1 MLFWVKAVGFENTAQ
16 FQGSEIPPRLFQYV
30 MVFVSGITQGEL
42 GGRGSPRFPCVT
54 LVVESFSSDLPRAIV
69 SYWAES
75 HLESCEA
82 FTKELFRENSKR
94 PQYVDYFR
102 KEKTW
107 VTLVQLFING
117 TFDNS
122 NIFSFFMGVQ
132 ITVVQLYIKKKF

>member
-16 FQGSEIPPRLFQYV
+16 FQGSEIPPRLFQYF

-75 HLESCEA
+75 HLESCEDPRRSSTTGLHYA
-82 FTKELFRENSKR
+82 IFWRT
-94 PQYVDYFR
+94 
-102 KEKTW
+102 
-107 VTLVQLFING
+107 
-117 TFDNS
+117 
-122 NIFSFFMGVQ
+122 NIYKLKCPYKIFLGQF
-132 ITVVQLYIKKKF
+132 